1 MSSKI
6 PQGLFSA
13 IIDRLTPSGLGVA
26 TVGERR
32 TRIANSLPRELVEFH
47 YLRRHRGGDDGIAVR
62 IDHPHPE
69 RVVPR
74 CPHTDRCG
82 GCTLQHLDHPAQI
95 RLHQEYLAECL
106 APTGGPT
113 RWLAP
118 ITAMP
123 TGIYGY
129 RRKARL
135 GVRFVDKREIL
146 LVGFRERGRSLVAE
160 IESCAVLHSAVGE
173 RILALRAL
181 ITSLEA
187 RRSIPQIEV
196 AAGEGDVALIFRH
209 TEPLS
214 AADREKLVDFA
225 ISPPACL
232 FPESSSLNKER
243 ESRLQIF
250 LQPGGLDTIAPL
262 WPESPPPLE
271 YHLPDYEVSI
281 AFRPTD
287 FTQVNFE
294 VNRAMVQQAITLLDL
309 RPGEAVLDL
318 YCGLGNFSLPL
329 ARCGAR
335 VTGIEG
341 DPGLVAR
348 ARENA
353 QRNGL
358 VVEFLVHD
366 LSRGLPINGVCST
379 DPTYPPYSKVLL
391 DPPRSGA
398 AAVLPAL
405 AALKVERIVYVSC
418 NPETLAQDAMALV
431 QQHGYHLE
439 AAGMMD
445 MFPHT
450 GHMESMA
457 VFTYF
462 AIGHGQDVVAE
473 TQEPGNPDK
482 MVGQFRI

>member
-1 MSSKI
+1 MPTKI
-6 PQGLFSA
+6 PQGLTSA
-13 IIDRLTPSGLGVA
+13 TIDRLTPSGLGIA
-26 TVGERR
+26 TVNGRR
-32 TRIANSLPRELVEFH
+32 TRIANSLPGEIVEFN
-47 YLRRHRGGDDGIAVR
+47 YLRRHRGGDDGIAV
-62 IDHPHPE
+62 HVAQPHPE

-74 CPHTDRCG
+74 CPHTLRCG

-95 RLHQEYLAECL
+95 RLHQAHLAEYLA
-106 APTGGPT
+106 AAGGPV

-118 ITAMP
+118 IIAMTSAATLDNSPTVVEETGTTPKETAA
-123 TGIYGY
+123 IYGY

-135 GVRFVDKREIL
+135 GVKFVDKRDIL
-146 LVGFRERGRSLVAE
+146 LVGFRERGRSFVAE
-160 IESCAVLHSAVGE
+160 IESCAVLHPAVGE
-173 RILALRAL
+173 RISALRAL

-214 AADREKLVDFA
+214 STDQERLIAFA
-225 ISPPACL
+225 THPPACL
-232 FPESSSLNKER
+232 SFGASSSNQER
-243 ESRLQIF
+243 EARLQIF
-250 LQPGGLDTIAPL
+250 LQSGGLDTVTSL
-262 WPESPPPLE
+262 WPKLPPPLE
-271 YHLPDYEVSI
+271 YHLPAYGVSI

-287 FTQVNFE
+287 FTQVNLE

-309 RPGEAVLDL
+309 RAGEAVLDL

-358 VVEFLVHD
+358 AVEFLVHD
-366 LSRGLPINGVCST
+366 LSRGLPVEGLCSV

-398 AAVLPAL
+398 AAILPAL
-405 AALKVERIVYVSC
+405 AGLKVERIVYVSC
-418 NPETLAQDAMALV
+418 NPETLARDAVELV
-431 QQHGYHLE
+431 QQHGYRLD

-457 VFTYF
+457 VFTYP
-462 AIGHGQDVVAE
+462 AVE
-473 TQEPGNPDK
+473 
-482 MVGQFRI
+482 